1 MNMNKITLFAAE
13 LIIATGL
20 VFTLLSFWRRRLQKA
35 YFIESSNKAYALF
48 LAMQIIALMLIVW
61 LGIDPQSVVYMEDL
75 QPTGSRSG
83 LFWTVY
89 GFQTI
94 GFLLTYIVSVTLS
107 LAVFK
112 SGFKSEKGLNKEIS
126 EGNWGPPLIV
136 GCITVFL
143 AVVVGGIVLRPLLL
157 DWVSRNAGFVP
168 LQ

>member
-1 MNMNKITLFAAE
+1 MNKITLFTTE

-48 LAMQIIALMLIVW
+48 LAMQIIALTLIVW
-61 LGIDPQSVVYMEDL
+61 LGIDQQSLVYMEDL
-75 QPTGSRSG
+75 QPTGASSS

-94 GFLLTYIVSVTLS
+94 GSLLTYILSVALS
-107 LAVFK
+107 LVIFK
-112 SGFKSEKGLNKEIS
+112 SGFKSEEGLNKEIS
-126 EGNWGPPLIV
+126 DGNWGVALIV
-136 GCITVFL
+136 GCTTIFFGVII
-143 AVVVGGIVLRPLLL
+143 GGIVLRSQLL
-157 DWVSRNAGFVP
+157 DWISRNVGFVP